1 MREQNADGKRENNH
15 SDEVYFVLFQ
25 KMQKRKAAM
34 RLYRGIAEKG
44 KKRLKTHQR
53 VTKSRR
59 CPKKLFFYRK
69 ILFKVFEYTF
79 R

>member
-1 MREQNADGKRENNH
+1 MEDEELREQNADGKRENNH

-44 KKRLKTHQR
+44 KKEIKNTSTGDQ
-53 VTKSRR
+53 K
-59 CPKKLFFYRK
+59 PKVSKK
-69 ILFKVFEYTF
+69 IVLLSQNFV
-79 R
+79 